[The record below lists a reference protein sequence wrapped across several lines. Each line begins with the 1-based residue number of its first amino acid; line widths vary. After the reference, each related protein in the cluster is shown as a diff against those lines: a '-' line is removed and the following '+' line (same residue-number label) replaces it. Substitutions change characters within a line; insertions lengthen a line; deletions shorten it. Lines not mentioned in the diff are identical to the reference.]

1 MTNDT
6 DSKTKARRRYEST
19 GRGKTIIKVNL
30 TASDDSAEWDE
41 LKESLTAEHG
51 SVKAGIMA
59 TYKAQANSTAQLMA
73 NRVLNFLILHANMNA
88 DYDPEYD
95 DEEDVY
101 GSPDAGNLFMIARQ
115 LSEQGKL
122 HELTRV
128 DRSWESGGYS
138 PYADPEARAKHD
150 QLVVELKKWSA
161 K

>member
-1 MTNDT
+1 
-6 DSKTKARRRYEST
+6 
-19 GRGKTIIKVNL
+19 
-30 TASDDSAEWDE
+30 
-41 LKESLTAEHG
+41 
-51 SVKAGIMA
+51 
-59 TYKAQANSTAQLMA
+59 
-73 NRVLNFLILHANMNA
+73 MNA

-128 DRSWESGGYS
+128 DSSWESGGYS

-150 QLVVELKKWSA
+150 QLVVELKEWSA